1 MITIQ
6 VMPGAPSTSHKKA
19 AASAPSKDSFKT
31 LHADVADRQLRP
43 AVHSP
48 TSSKE
53 NDGSASHSVSTSS
66 TASPGLDRR
75 EASAGTS
82 TLLPQNPSRLSS
94 LRRRSKSKEQPSF
107 LGSSEIKRGATS
119 KPSFLT
125 RLFHKLVSCVGLS
138 TRAHDIDV
146 DGVASIASGPT
157 LRADRTAE
165 NDAKELSEKV
175 PEATVSLANDE
186 AIGPPAPVTPP
197 KDVPPIPET
206 TINPTSGAVQP
217 PGSSGTVQVSKTS
230 SNHPSED
237 SIDSDDDVEA
247 HTDEICDDDE
257 DMVLIRKGGAGIPI
271 GPASIFLI

>member
-1 MITIQ
+1 
-6 VMPGAPSTSHKKA
+6 MPGAPSTSHKKA
-19 AASAPSKDSFKT
+19 AASAPSRDPFKT
-31 LHADVADRQLRP
+31 LHADAADRQLRP

-66 TASPGLDRR
+66 TAPSGLDRR

-94 LRRRSKSKEQPSF
+94 LRRRSKSKEHPSF
-107 LGSSEIKRGATS
+107 LGSSEIKRGTTS

-165 NDAKELSEKV
+165 NDTKELSEKV
-175 PEATVSLANDE
+175 RETTTVSLANDE
-186 AIGPPAPVTPP
+186 AIGPLAPITPP
-197 KDVPPIPET
+197 KDVPPIPDT
-206 TINPTSGAVQP
+206 TTDPTSGAVQP

-237 SIDSDDDVEA
+237 SIGSDDGVEV
-247 HTDEICDDDE
+247 HTDEIFGDDE
-257 DMVLIRKGGAGIPI
+257 DMMLIRNGGAGIPI
-271 GPASIFLI
+271 DSASAFLI